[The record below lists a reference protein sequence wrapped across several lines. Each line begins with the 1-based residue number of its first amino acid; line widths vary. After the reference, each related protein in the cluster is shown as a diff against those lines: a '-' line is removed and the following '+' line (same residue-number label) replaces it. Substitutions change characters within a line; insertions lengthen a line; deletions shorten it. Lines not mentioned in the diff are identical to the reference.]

1 MEDLSDIANAK
12 KTTNNTMYRKVY
24 MQKGKVNHLTRKTK
38 SNFSWAEVVILLW
51 NLSFSLMIDGMGFK
65 PYFTHCDNYK

>member
-38 SNFSWAEVVILLW
+38 SNFS
-51 NLSFSLMIDGMGFK
+51 
-65 PYFTHCDNYK
+65 